1 MKEGAL
7 SIPDS
12 EGPIVFVIDDD
23 PLTRGSLS
31 SLFRSVGLNVKALA
45 SAAELLEIIT
55 RSGIPAGVFN
65 LVVGSGSTSS
75 PGSPILPLRV
85 CTNCCPG
92 MEAPAPSRRTHRS
105 ASCLTF
111 TQRYHSA
118 TRLSRACVNQ
128 AVFVVCVRCAIRRI
142 NRYR

>member
-1 MKEGAL
+1 MKEGVL

-75 PGSPILPLRV
+75 PGSPFFPLRV

-92 MEAPAPSRRTHRS
+92 NGS
-105 ASCLTF
+105 
-111 TQRYHSA
+111 
-118 TRLSRACVNQ
+118 SRAKPTNPPISKLPNLH
-128 AVFVVCVRCAIRRI
+128 AALL
-142 NRYR
+142 

>member
-1 MKEGAL
+1 MAFCSNELPIVKRELAYERGRA

-75 PGSPILPLRV
+75 PGSPIFPPRV
-85 CTNCCPG
+85 CTNWCPG
-92 MEAPAPSRRTHRS
+92 NGS
-105 ASCLTF
+105 
-111 TQRYHSA
+111 
-118 TRLSRACVNQ
+118 SRAKPTNPPISKLPNLH
-128 AVFVVCVRCAIRRI
+128 AALS
-142 NRYR
+142 

>member
-1 MKEGAL
+1 VL

-31 SLFRSVGLNVKALA
+31 SSFRSVGLNVKALA
-45 SAAELLEIIT
+45 CAAELLEIIT

-75 PGSPILPLRV
+75 PGSPIL
-85 CTNCCPG
+85 
-92 MEAPAPSRRTHRS
+92 
-105 ASCLTF
+105 
-111 TQRYHSA
+111 
-118 TRLSRACVNQ
+118 CVNQ
-128 AVFVVCVRCAIRRI
+128 AVFVVLRCATRPI

>member
-1 MKEGAL
+1 MKEGVL

-12 EGPIVFVIDDD
+12 EGPIAIVIDDD

-31 SLFRSVGLNVKALA
+31 SSFRSVGLNVKALA

-65 LVVGSGSTSS
+65 LVVGSDSTSS
-75 PGSPILPLRV
+75 PGSPIFPLRV

-92 MEAPAPSRRTHRS
+92 NGS
-105 ASCLTF
+105 
-111 TQRYHSA
+111 
-118 TRLSRACVNQ
+118 SRAKPTNPPISKLPNLH
-128 AVFVVCVRCAIRRI
+128 AAIS
-142 NRYR
+142 